1 MGAPDTPGWGA
12 EAAVLDEVLRLADA
26 SPNPSCAS
34 LMAGGVPG
42 AVQGKERR
50 GKLAVEEARARASRE
65 KGGDARGTP
74 TSRGG
79 SMGAALA
86 VVTAAAALLA
96 ACTAA
101 SSAIS
106 A

>member
-34 LMAGGVPG
+34 PMAGGVPG

-65 KGGDARGTP
+65 WAARGDRVGRT
-74 TSRGG
+74 G
-79 SMGAALA
+79 SLRARRI
-86 VVTAAAALLA
+86 
-96 ACTAA
+96 AA
-101 SSAIS
+101 SVGTLEASTPALRR
-106 A
+106 AV